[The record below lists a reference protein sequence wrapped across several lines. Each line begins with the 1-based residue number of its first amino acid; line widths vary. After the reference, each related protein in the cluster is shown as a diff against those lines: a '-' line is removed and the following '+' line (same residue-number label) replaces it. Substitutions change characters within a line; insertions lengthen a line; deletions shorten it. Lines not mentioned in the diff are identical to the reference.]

1 MIELYRNVAGLY
13 GQLGWIARVA
23 LVLGFTLVSSGLAML
38 VVVLLP
44 ADYFYRQPSGW
55 YALPLVRWPVLV
67 LKNLLGAC
75 LVPLG
80 IVMIPAPG
88 PGLVVLL
95 IGLSLVNFPGKK
107 ALEMRLLG
115 RPSVIKS
122 MNGLRARFGRAPL
135 LVQAPER

>member
-1 MIELYRNVAGLY
+1 M
-13 GQLGWIARVA
+13 
-23 LVLGFTLVSSGLAML
+23 VSSGLAML

-115 RPSVIKS
+115 RPSVMKS

-135 LVQAPER
+135 LMQASER